1 MSTRIYE
8 IIETLKEGQE
18 VTIVLID
25 GQRMCG
31 LYRGIDG
38 DDLILKAKSDNASML
53 GWNVSSI
60 EDIITDDLEL
70 AGEVV
75 KVDVVD
81 VKTGRKVVIT
91 LDLTGEDGKATIE
104 FVPSAHR
111 DEKGLYIHFAQKF
124 MELLTK

>member
-38 DDLILKAKSDNASML
+38 DDLLLKAKSGNGPML

-60 EDIITDDLEL
+60 EDIITDDLEP

-91 LDLTGEDGKATIE
+91 LDLAGEDGKATIE
-104 FVPSAHR
+104 FIPTVHL
-111 DEKGLYIHFAQKF
+111 DEKGAHLFYANKF
-124 MELLTK
+124 VEFLTK

>member
-38 DDLILKAKSDNASML
+38 DDLILKAKSDNAPML

-60 EDIITDDLEL
+60 EDIITDDLEP

-81 VKTGRKVVIT
+81 VKTGRRVAIT
-91 LDLTGEDGKATIE
+91 IDLSGEEGKCTIE
-104 FVPSAHR
+104 FIPTMPAG
-111 DEKGLYIHFAQKF
+111 EEGYYIHIASKF
-124 MELLTK
+124 MESLTK